1 MRMGNVQKKKARGYR
16 NSGTGK
22 SAAPA
27 SLSYEEEFI
36 REQIRHH
43 KVQDF
48 KAVVGY
54 SLLGLLAAGTL
65 VFAVAHFMR
74 KQKQNKVQQGALE
87 EGNPATF
94 ATLFK
99 MAFDND
105 NILGWG
111 TNEELVMQTAKEI
124 PSKKLYDK
132 IQSAYATL
140 YKSQLNADL
149 KSELSSEEYI
159 QVMKIINAK
168 K

>member
-1 MRMGNVQKKKARGYR
+1 MKTGSVQRRKVRGYR
-16 NSGTGK
+16 KSGTG
-22 SAAPA
+22 SSEAPA
-27 SLSYEEEFI
+27 PLSFQNEFI
-36 REQIRHH
+36 REQIRHT

-65 VFAVAHFMR
+65 VFAASYYLR
-74 KQKQNKVQQGALE
+74 KKKKNKVQQGAIE
-87 EGNPATF
+87 EGNPATY

-105 NILGWG
+105 NVLGWG
-111 TNEELVMQTAKEI
+111 TNEELVMQTARDI

-132 IQSAYATL
+132 VQSAYATL

-149 KSELSSEEYI
+149 QSELSSEEYL